1 MGIAMPVG
9 AQRPALCAGFRS
21 RQAHIGSLERPSP
34 RSVTAL
40 QAAFRTSTGSSRSA
54 SRYSTRNGRSI
65 GPSPGLPRGGGIAE
79 KCDGVRGQTK
89 PRSYYRDGPG
99 ARRTAL
105 RGSTCARRESDPGCD
120 PGLYAPQRPAI
131 PIAALNLKAEATAR
145 FPDGCQLVDFEL
157 LRL

>member
-1 MGIAMPVG
+1 MSTRARLFAELLAHRDNSFWVSSVLGRRRTFP
-9 AQRPALCAGFRS
+9 QFRLPAAGLARARWICHF
-21 RQAHIGSLERPSP
+21 
-34 RSVTAL
+34 
-40 QAAFRTSTGSSRSA
+40 A
-54 SRYSTRNGRSI
+54 SRYSTRNGRAI